1 MFEIKH
7 RDGMGRIGKL
17 KINEKN
23 EKNGKNEKII
33 ETPTIMPVVHP
44 NPKKQTVSIDK
55 IKKIADVII
64 TNSYITY
71 SNPELKTIAEEK
83 GIHNLVGFDKVIV
96 TDSGSFQLSVYGDV
110 RVEPLEIIEF
120 QEKIG
125 VDVGTILDIPTAPYV
140 SREQAEKEL
149 EETIKRAK
157 DSLELREK
165 NNYKLLLNGTIQ
177 GSTYMDLRRKSAEI
191 MGKLNFD
198 IYPIG
203 AVVPL
208 MENYDYKTVVDII
221 INSKMY
227 LPTNKPVH
235 LFGCGHPMMF
245 ALSVALGCDLFD
257 SAAYALYAKD
267 GRYLTEDG
275 TLHLEDLKDLDRFPC
290 SCPVCSEYTPKELYK
305 LDKKDRTRLLA
316 EHNLYITFE
325 EINRIK
331 NAIKEGNLW
340 ELVEERCRC
349 HPKLLEAY
357 RTALKYN
364 DFIEK
369 FDPITK
375 KSAFF
380 YNGYESMFRPEV
392 LRHKKRLNRIK
403 FDKIFITT
411 VSKNINRPY
420 SENINNLHSDVDI
433 LIKDDVFGL
442 VPLNIDTV
450 YPLSQN
456 EIPELYDYEVLH
468 NKKFVEEFVNNFIK
482 QRGNDKIMDIHS
494 YNYYTSYYNSN
505 KNKNKINRDA
515 LRIDRMLQYQYG
527 FKILDDELLQNIIIK
542 RSKKTGRIRNVLI
555 NMDSE
560 KGGKNRKEVLFTL
573 RANDNLLIPAKE
585 GAKLLHKKI
594 PFPNYRVVVDKSVQE
609 FARDGKSVY
618 AKFVIDCDRELRPYE
633 EVLVVNEDDEL
644 LAYGTTILNGR
655 ELMEFNYGVAVNVR
669 GGLM

>member
-1 MFEIKH
+1 MGEFMFEIKH

-17 KINEKN
+17 KIN
-23 EKNGKNEKII
+23 GKTI

-55 IKKIADVII
+55 IRELADVII

-110 RVEPLEIIEF
+110 KVEPLEIIEF

-157 DSLELREK
+157 DSIELREK
-165 NNYKLLLNGTIQ
+165 NNYKLLLNGTVQ

-221 INSKMY
+221 LNSKMF

-290 SCPVCSEYTPKELYK
+290 SCPVCNEYTPKELYN
-305 LDKKDRTRLLA
+305 LNKKDRTRLLA

-331 NAIKEGNLW
+331 NAIKDGSLW

-357 RTALKYN
+357 RTALKYS

-403 FDKIFITT
+403 FDKIFITS
-411 VSKNINRPY
+411 VSKDINKPY
-420 SENINNLHSDVDI
+420 SENISNMHSDVDV

-442 VPLNIDTV
+442 IPLNIDTV

-456 EIPELYDYEVLH
+456 EIPELYDYEKIH
-468 NKKFVEEFVNNFIK
+468 NKKFVEEFIK
-482 QRGNDKIMDIHS
+482 KYDDKIMDIHT
-494 YNYYTSYYNSN
+494 YNYYTSYYNS
-505 KNKNKINRDA
+505 KKNKINKDA
-515 LRIDRMLQYQYG
+515 IRIDRMLQYQYG
-527 FKILDDELLQNIIIK
+527 FKILDDELLKNIIIK

-555 NMDSE
+555 NLNN
-560 KGGKNRKEVLFTL
+560 KKEVLFTL

-585 GAKLLHKKI
+585 GAKLLHEKI

-633 EVLVVNEDDEL
+633 EVLVVNEEDEL

-655 ELMEFNYGVAVNVR
+655 ELMEFNYGVAVSVR
-669 GGLM
+669 GGI